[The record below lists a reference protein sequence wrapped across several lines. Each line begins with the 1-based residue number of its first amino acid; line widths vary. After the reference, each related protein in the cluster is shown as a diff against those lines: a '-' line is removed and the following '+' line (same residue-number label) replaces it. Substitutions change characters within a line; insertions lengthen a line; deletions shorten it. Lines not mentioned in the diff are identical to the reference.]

1 MPRNLRATCAGCDKT
16 IDGSAIFRCSNGLFR
31 LFLSARALKKIEPSD
46 PACRRC
52 RSKFD
57 NWVKKTK
64 GDFDGMIDRND
75 LVSLMVRILLRYLQ
89 SLIRIICI
97 EDDEVQEKSIQTVTG
112 KSTVEIPIKRTS
124 ASHRF
129 VGHMLSLMTLSILLF
144 EGHASYARGKKTVLV
159 KYYQKNN
166 KNGVCEEGHCCSGW
180 QPLL

>member
-1 MPRNLRATCAGCDKT
+1 MTCAGCDKT

-64 GDFDGMIDRND
+64 GDFDDMIDRND
-75 LVSLMVRILLRYLQ
+75 LVSLMVRIRLRYVQ

-97 EDDEVQEKSIQTVTG
+97 EDDEVQEKSIQTDTG
-112 KSTVEIPIKRTS
+112 TSTVEIPIKRTS

-129 VGHMLSLMTLSILLF
+129 VEHMLFWWLHQFFFLKNMHRMQGERKQSLSSTI
-144 EGHASYARGKKTVLV
+144 RRTT
-159 KYYQKNN
+159 